1 MNSGEIVC
9 ARHGITLAAAALQFP
24 LGHPAVSSVLPGP
37 RTPAQVETSVKLFK
51 EIIPEDF
58 WEDLKK
64 EQLIDA
70 ESPNP

>member
-1 MNSGEIVC
+1 M
-9 ARHGITLAAAALQFP
+9 AAAALQFP

-37 RTPAQVETSVKLFK
+37 RNPAQVETSVKLFK
-51 EIIPEDF
+51 EIISQDF

-70 ESPNP
+70 EAPNP